1 MSAIK
6 NILAYLHKTPN
17 YTQLINEKLPFNEN
31 KEVNFFTQTE
41 KCLKENVCVCA
52 TKNIKKHI
60 FYIFSRN
67 FIHD

>member
-41 KCLKENVCVCA
+41 KCLKENVCVCVC
-52 TKNIKKHI
+52 NKKHKETYILHI
-60 FYIFSRN
+60 F
-67 FIHD
+67 